1 MTTPLSSPEYDASS
15 EGLDPTSPTRQRF
28 VKALTVLTIPTVI
41 IVFILAVQVSKDF
54 QLTGEELI
62 DKFLQV
68 ILALVLGLFGVWL
81 LFWAMD
87 RTVGLFSQRWANR
100 LRPWVFVGPALL
112 ALGFYLV
119 YPAINKTVISFLDNS
134 GEAFVGLDNYV
145 TILTEEHYQ
154 VGIRNSILWV
164 LAVPLLSVIIGL
176 GYAVLADKLPRRA
189 ESTAKALIFLP
200 MAISFVGAS
209 VVWAFVYYYRVE
221 GFGEQIGLFNG
232 ILTALGLDP
241 VNWMTLEPWVNGL
254 LMWILVWLQVG
265 FSMVILS
272 SAIKGVPAELQ
283 EAARIDGANEWQTF
297 RRITIPVIA
306 STIVVVWTTVAIT
319 TWKVFDIVWVMTG
332 GRNGTQ
338 VIAQQMVQEFFDF
351 GRDGIGAALAVI
363 LFIAVIPILVVN
375 IRRFQAQE
383 EMR

>member
-1 MTTPLSSPEYDASS
+1 MTAPLSSPEYDASR
-15 EGLDPTSPTRQRF
+15 EGLEPSSTTRQRF

-119 YPAINKTVISFLDNS
+119 YPAINTTVISFLDNS

-189 ESTAKALIFLP
+189 QP
-200 MAISFVGAS
+200 D
-209 VVWAFVYYYRVE
+209 
-221 GFGEQIGLFNG
+221 NG
-232 ILTALGLDP
+232 SS
-241 VNWMTLEPWVNGL
+241 EP
-254 LMWILVWLQVG
+254 
-265 FSMVILS
+265 SRS
-272 SAIKGVPAELQ
+272 
-283 EAARIDGANEWQTF
+283 
-297 RRITIPVIA
+297 
-306 STIVVVWTTVAIT
+306 
-319 TWKVFDIVWVMTG
+319 
-332 GRNGTQ
+332 
-338 VIAQQMVQEFFDF
+338 
-351 GRDGIGAALAVI
+351 
-363 LFIAVIPILVVN
+363 
-375 IRRFQAQE
+375 
-383 EMR
+383 

>member
-1 MTTPLSSPEYDASS
+1 MSASAPLSSPDYDPAS
-15 EGLDPTSPTRQRF
+15 EALDPESPARHRF

-41 IVFILAVQVSKDF
+41 IVFILAVQLSKD
-54 QLTGEELI
+54 EDI
-62 DKFLQV
+62 PKFLQV
-68 ILALVLGLFGVWL
+68 AVALVLGVFGVWA

-87 RTVGLFSQRWANR
+87 RTVGLFSRDWAVR
-100 LRPWVFVGPALL
+100 LRPLVYVAPAVL

-119 YPAINKTVISFLDNS
+119 YPAVNTIWISLFDAK

-145 TILTEEHYQ
+145 TILTESQYQ

-164 LAVPLLSVIIGL
+164 LVVPALSVAVGL
-176 GYAVLADKLPRRA
+176 AYATLADKLGRRTETVA
-189 ESTAKALIFLP
+189 KSTIFLP

-209 VVWAFVYYYRVE
+209 VVWGFMYFFRPA
-221 GFGEQIGLFNG
+221 GFGEQIGLLNG
-232 ILTALGLDP
+232 ILVALGFDP
-241 VNWMTLEPWVNGL
+241 VNWLNQEPWNNGF
-254 LMWILVWLQVG
+254 LMFILVWLQTG

-283 EAARIDGANEWQTF
+283 EAARIDGASEWQTF
-297 RRITIPVIA
+297 RRITVPIIS

-338 VIAQQMVQEFFDF
+338 VIAQQMVQEFFTF
-351 GRDGIGAALAVI
+351 FNDGIGAALAVI

>member
-1 MTTPLSSPEYDASS
+1 MTAPLSSPDYDTTS
-15 EGLDPTSPTRQRF
+15 EGLDPTSPARRRF
-28 VKALTVLTIPTVI
+28 VKAVTVLAIPTILV
-41 IVFILAVQVSKDF
+41 VFVLAVQLSKDE
-54 QLTGEELI
+54 GI
-62 DKFLQV
+62 PKFLQV
-68 ILALVLGLFGVWL
+68 AVALVLGILGVWA

-87 RTVGLFSQRWANR
+87 RTVGLFSQKWAAR
-100 LRPWVFVGPALL
+100 LRPWVFVGPAIF
-112 ALGFYLV
+112 ALGAFLV
-119 YPAINKTVISFLDNS
+119 YPAINTTVISFLDN
-134 GEAFVGLDNYV
+134 GGKAFVGLDNYV
-145 TILTEEHYQ
+145 TIFTEQQYLT
-154 VGIRNSILWV
+154 GILNSILWV
-164 LAVPLLSVIIGL
+164 LVVPLLSVVIGL
-176 GYAVLADKLPRRA
+176 GYATLADKLSRRT
-189 ESTAKALIFLP
+189 ETVAKSLIFLP

-209 VVWAFVYYYRVE
+209 VVWAFVYYYRVA

-232 ILTALGLDP
+232 ILVALGLEP
-241 VNWMTLEPWVNGL
+241 VNWITQQPWNNGL
-254 LMWILVWLQVG
+254 LMWILIWLQVG

-272 SAIKGVPAELQ
+272 SAIKGVPADLQ

-319 TWKVFDIVWVMTG
+319 TWKVFDIVKVMTG

>member
-1 MTTPLSSPEYDASS
+1 MTAPLSSPDYDPLN
-15 EGLDPTSPTRQRF
+15 EGLDPTSPARQRF
-28 VKALTVLTIPTVI
+28 VKILTVLTVPTI
-41 IVFILAVQVSKDF
+41 LFVFILAVQLSKSED
-54 QLTGEELI
+54 I
-62 DKFLQV
+62 PKFGQV
-68 ILALVLGLFGVWL
+68 AGALVLGVLGVWA

-87 RTVGLFSQRWANR
+87 RSISL
-100 LRPWVFVGPALL
+100 LRPGLAAKLRPLVFVGPAIL
-112 ALGFYLV
+112 ALSFFLV
-119 YPAINKTVISFLDNS
+119 YPAINTFLISFLDND

-145 TILTEEHYQ
+145 TILTTEQYQ

-164 LAVPLLSVIIGL
+164 LLVPALSVVIGL
-176 GYAVLADKLPRRA
+176 AYATLVDKLGRRT
-189 ESTAKALIFLP
+189 ETVAKSLVFLP

-209 VVWAFVYYYRVE
+209 VVWAFMYAFRPE
-221 GFGEQIGLFNG
+221 GFGEQIGLMNG
-232 ILTALGLDP
+232 VLVALGLDSL
-241 VNWMTLEPWVNGL
+241 NWLTQEPWNNGL
-254 LMWILVWLQVG
+254 LMFILIWLQVG

-272 SAIKGVPAELQ
+272 SAIKGVPADLQ
-283 EAARIDGANEWQTF
+283 EASRIDGANEWQTF
-297 RRITIPVIA
+297 RRITVPLIS

-338 VIAQQMVQEFFDF
+338 VIAQQMVQEFFTF
-351 GRDGIGAALAVI
+351 FRDGIGAALAVI